1 MTYKIPPSLNWL
13 IDKHARTAGK
23 IIKLRQKLSNVQHLV
38 ELLHEYEKSLAAIEE
53 SLKLHD
59 IQIDVQNIKPV
70 RASALAQNKFKH
82 GQAPGLVIEF
92 LKSKYGQGPVPKS
105 EIDTLLLHEHEKLAP
120 GAIKTTK
127 EIGRFTHALLKRL
140 AAKNLIIRMHS
151 KVTGYEGSWE
161 INPELISQKTN
172 H

>member
-1 MTYKIPPSLNWL
+1 MTYRIPPSLNWL

-23 IIKLRQKLSNVQHLV
+23 IIKLRKKLSDVIHLV
-38 ELLHEYEKSLAAIEE
+38 ELLSEYEKRLSAIEE

-70 RASALAQNKFKH
+70 KASEFDQNKFKP
-82 GQAPGLVIEF
+82 GQASGLVIDF
-92 LKSKYGQGPVPKS
+92 LKSRYGQGPVPKK
-105 EIDTLLLHEHEKLAP
+105 EIDTLLIYEHEKLAP
-120 GAIKTTK
+120 GAIKTKK
-127 EIGRFTHALLKRL
+127 EFKRYSTQLLNRL
-140 AAKNLIIRMHS
+140 AAKNIIIRMHS
-151 KVTGYEGSWE
+151 KATFSMGYWE